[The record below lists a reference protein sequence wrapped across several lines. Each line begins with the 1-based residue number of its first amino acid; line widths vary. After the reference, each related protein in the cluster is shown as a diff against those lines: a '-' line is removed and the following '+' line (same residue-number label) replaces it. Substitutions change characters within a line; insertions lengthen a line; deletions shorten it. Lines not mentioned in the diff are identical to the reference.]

1 MVNWYI
7 CQNKLLWCFGGL
19 VGVFFK
25 WGKKK
30 TQNMGGLFGGLFPS
44 FFFFFFSF
52 RSGRRESPQPLP
64 LLRCSALLI
73 STAQWGKQNT
83 SMGNT
88 YSLQW
93 RTFFSHFVEKPS
105 SLLVPL
111 VARKPF
117 WIAIHSRNGIYAA
130 RGKTQP
136 VTPPNRHRQ
145 PRLKHDTHDDM

>member
-1 MVNWYI
+1 MRKEKNPEH
-7 CQNKLLWCFGGL
+7 GGVVWGFVSFL
-19 VGVFFK
+19 FF
-25 WGKKK
+25 
-30 TQNMGGLFGGLFPS
+30 LFLFIQI
-44 FFFFFFSF
+44 
-52 RSGRRESPQPLP
+52 RKERES
-64 LLRCSALLI
+64 SAASPAQMQCTIDLY
-73 STAQWGKQNT
+73 STVRKTKYFYGKHLFS
-83 SMGNT
+83 SMT
-88 YSLQW
+88 H
-93 RTFFSHFVEKPS
+93 FFSHFVEKPS